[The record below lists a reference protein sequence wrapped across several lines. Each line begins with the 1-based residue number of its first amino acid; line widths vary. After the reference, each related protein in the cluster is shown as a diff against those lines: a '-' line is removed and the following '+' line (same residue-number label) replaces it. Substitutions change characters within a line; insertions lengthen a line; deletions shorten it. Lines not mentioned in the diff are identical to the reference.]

1 MATVGLNIDFQ
12 LGSNGTPT
20 TEVDLST
27 KVRTAD
33 FSRTQDLPDVTAFNG
48 NGARAF
54 AAGLTEGS
62 FDMEF
67 FWDPTIDG
75 HLSGL
80 IGYTTAVEF
89 IYGPDGDTASN
100 PKYTGTAFLES
111 LTIPATIGDVK
122 VFQATFKVTGA
133 VTRTTY

>member
-33 FSRTQDLPDVTAFNG
+33 MTRNQDLPDVTAFNG

-67 FWDPTIDG
+67 FWDTTIDG
-75 HLSGL
+75 HLNGL
-80 IGYTTAVEF
+80 IGYTTPVEF
-89 IYGPDGDTASN
+89 IYGPDGTTSTR
-100 PKYTGTAFLES
+100 PKYTGTVFLES
-111 LTIPATIGDVK
+111 LTVPATIGDVK

-133 VTRTTY
+133 ITRATY

>member
-67 FWDPTIDG
+67 FWDSTIDA
-75 HLSGL
+75 HLNGL
-80 IGYTTAVEF
+80 VGYTTPVEF
-89 IYGPDGDTASN
+89 IYGPDGTTSTR
-100 PKYTGTAFLES
+100 PKYTGTVFLES
-111 LTIPATIGDVK
+111 LNNPATIGDVK
-122 VFQATFKVTGA
+122 VFSATFKVTGA
-133 VTRTTY
+133 VGRTTY

>member
-33 FSRTQDLPDVTAFNG
+33 MSRTQDLPDVTAFNG

-62 FDMEF
+62 FDVEF
-67 FWDPTIDG
+67 FWDTTIDG
-75 HLSGL
+75 HLSAL

-89 IYGPDGDTASN
+89 IYGPDGTTSGN
-100 PKYTGTAFLES
+100 PKYTGSVFLEDLS
-111 LTIPATIGDVK
+111 IPATVGDVK
-122 VFQATFKVTGA
+122 VFNATFKITGA
-133 VTRTTY
+133 VTRTVY